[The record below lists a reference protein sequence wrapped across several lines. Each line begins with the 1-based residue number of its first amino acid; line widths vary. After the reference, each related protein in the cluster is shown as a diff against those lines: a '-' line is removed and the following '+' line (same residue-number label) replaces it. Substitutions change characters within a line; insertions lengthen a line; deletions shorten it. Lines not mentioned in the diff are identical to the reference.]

1 VAYDERLAARVREM
15 LAETVPAAERTMFGG
30 LSFMVNGHMCCGI
43 IRDELVLRLGVVRA
57 QRALGEPHVRPMDF
71 TGRPLKGFVF
81 VSPRV
86 IRTEA
91 MLRHW
96 VQLACDFVETLPPK

>member
-1 VAYDERLAARVREM
+1 
-15 LAETVPAAERTMFGG
+15 
-30 LSFMVNGHMCCGI
+30 
-43 IRDELVLRLGVVRA
+43 
-57 QRALGEPHVRPMDF
+57 MDF

-96 VQLACDFVETLPPK
+96 VQLARDFVETLPPK